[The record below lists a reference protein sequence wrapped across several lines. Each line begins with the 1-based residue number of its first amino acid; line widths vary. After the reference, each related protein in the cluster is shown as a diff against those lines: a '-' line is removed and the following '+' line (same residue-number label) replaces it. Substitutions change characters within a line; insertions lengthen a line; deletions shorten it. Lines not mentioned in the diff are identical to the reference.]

1 MPFVKEGDESN
12 PEILSLYKEINDEL
26 KIGKIPNILKT
37 TSIDPQIARWFWDGV
52 KIILLRESSIPRILK
67 ESIALVVSNANSCEY
82 CTKAHGMLLQLMGF
96 TEEKIN
102 DLKGSFESFSDKEK
116 SALNYALKI
125 NDPENKITSDDHKIL
140 KDFGYDDKQVVE
152 ITAVVAAFNWANVI
166 ADALGTEIENP
177 DC

>member
-12 PEILSLYKEINDEL
+12 PKILSLYKEINDEL

-67 ESIALVVSNANSCEY
+67 ESISLVVSNANSCEY
-82 CTKAHGMLLQLMGF
+82 CTKAHGTLLQLMGF
-96 TEEKIN
+96 TEEKII
-102 DLKGSFESFSDKEK
+102 DLKGNFESFSDKEK

-125 NDPENKITSDDHKIL
+125 NDSANKITSDDHKIL
-140 KDFGYDDKQVVE
+140 KDSGYDDKQVVE

-166 ADALGTEIENP
+166 ADALGTEIENT

>member
-1 MPFVKEGDESN
+1 MVKYQ
-12 PEILSLYKEINDEL
+12 IF
-26 KIGKIPNILKT
+26 LKT

-52 KIILLRESSIPRILK
+52 KIILLRDIIHSKNTERINCTGSFK
-67 ESIALVVSNANSCEY
+67 CKSSCEY

-125 NDPENKITSDDHKIL
+125 NGS
-140 KDFGYDDKQVVE
+140 
-152 ITAVVAAFNWANVI
+152 
-166 ADALGTEIENP
+166 
-177 DC
+177 